1 MKIDLIELKKI
12 IQEEVNSIILE
23 MDDLSD
29 FEIQNDFKQSA
40 ENEKEDEKEPVFESD
55 EDEDEDEMEE
65 VAPTRKRVVRKGKIK
80 YKMKCPG
87 EWSWNASRGICV
99 KPTRQTQIKRSRAAK
114 KGNRIRRARRVSQ
127 QKSRRRSLRKLRVP
141 RKL

>member
-1 MKIDLIELKKI
+1 MIVDLVELKKI
-12 IQEEVNSIILE
+12 INEEISSVLLE

-29 FEIQNDFKQSA
+29 FEIQNDFQNRA
-40 ENEKEDEKEPVFESD
+40 DQEKEDEKIPVFEEEND
-55 EDEDEDEMEE
+55 DDMEE
-65 VAPTRKRVVRKGKIK
+65 VAPTRKRVIRKGTVK

-87 EWSWNASRGICV
+87 EWSWSSSKKMCV
-99 KPTRQTQIKRSRAAK
+99 KPNRQTQIKRSRAAK

-127 QKSRRRSLRKLRVP
+127 QKSRTRSLRKLRVP